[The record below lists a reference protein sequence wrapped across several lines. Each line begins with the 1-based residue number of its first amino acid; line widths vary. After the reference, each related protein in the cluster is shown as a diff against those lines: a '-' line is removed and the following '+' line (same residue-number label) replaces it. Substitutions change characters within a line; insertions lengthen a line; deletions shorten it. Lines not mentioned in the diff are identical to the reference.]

1 MEERIPTED
10 PLTGR
15 IKRAYT
21 GNWWA
26 LFLRAIAAIVLAIV
40 AFMYP
45 VKALGFLVIL
55 FGVYALADGIL
66 AVIASIRGLRRGDKW
81 GAMLAEGLLGIAAG
95 LIALTWPGITA
106 VALALLVAAWA
117 LITGLFEVAAAIK
130 LRKVIENEWLL
141 ILGGVLS
148 IIFGILV
155 MMRPGA
161 GVITLVFL
169 LGAYALAYGIVTL
182 VLAFKVRSW
191 VKAHAI

>member
-1 MEERIPTED
+1 MEEKTSVD
-10 PLTGR
+10 DALTGR
-15 IKRAYT
+15 LKRAYT

-26 LFLRAIAAIVLAIV
+26 LLLRAIAAI
-40 AFMYP
+40 
-45 VKALGFLVIL
+45 VIL
-55 FGVYALADGIL
+55 FGVYALTDGIL
-66 AVIASIRGLRRGDKW
+66 AIIASIRGLRRGDRW
-81 GAMLAEGLLGIAAG
+81 GAMLAEGLLSIAAG
-95 LIALTWPGITA
+95 VIALMWPGITA
-106 VALALLVAAWA
+106 LALAILVAAWA
-117 LITGLFEVAAAIK
+117 LVTGLFEVAAAIK

-155 MMRPGA
+155 FMRPGA

-191 VKAHAI
+191 VKAHAF